1 MNRRNDVV
9 GHQLNRVD
17 SPPLTLIRR
26 VPGFSVRA
34 FNLRSMV
41 SVALIVLLACVLV
54 EVRPV
59 AAQDIP
65 TGTVEFSGGS
75 VAVGIG
81 YSWGSGTLLYHG
93 RRYPMKIDGLSIVHV
108 GANGYTASGTV
119 YHLTNLSDFDGVYG
133 AVSAGA
139 AIAGGA
145 TATTMKNDHGV
156 VIEMV
161 STDVGLN
168 FQLGP
173 KGVTLTLEK

>member
-17 SPPLTLIRR
+17 SSPLTLIRR
-26 VPGFSVRA
+26 APGFSVRA
-34 FNLRSMV
+34 FNLQSMI
-41 SVALIVLLACVLV
+41 SVALIALIASVLV
-54 EVRPV
+54 EGRLV
-59 AAQDIP
+59 AAGNTA

-93 RRYPMKIDGLSIVHV
+93 RRYPLKVDGLSIVHV

-119 YHLTNLSDFDGVYG
+119 YNLTKLSDFDGVYA

-145 TATTMKNDHGV
+145 TATTMRNDHGV
-156 VIEMV
+156 VIQMV
-161 STDVGLN
+161 STDTGLN

-173 KGVTLTLEK
+173 KGVTLTLQ